1 MAMQIA
7 IGLLGGLG
15 MFLFGMKMMSAG
27 LEKIAGERL
36 KKIIEVLTSNKYVGV
51 LVGAGVTAVIQ
62 SSSATTVM
70 VVGFVNAGM
79 MNLNQAIGVIM
90 GANIGTTV
98 TGQLISFK
106 LEDIAPLVL
115 GLGVAVWLFS
125 KNRRTKQIAEIFIG
139 LGLLFVGMGA
149 MSDAV
154 RPLREYQGFVDLL
167 ISFGNG
173 GFKGMI
179 LGIFAG
185 FAITFAVQSSSASI
199 GLLIA
204 LASQGLIPIESAL
217 PILYGDNIG
226 TCTTALISSIGA
238 SKMAKKAALMHL
250 LFNIIGTLIFMFLLN
265 KPILHLVIAMNPED
279 VARQIANTHTFFN
292 LINVIL
298 QLPFAGF
305 LVYLVNKLI
314 KDDAPDDDL
323 TPGIKYLDNRILETP
338 SIAFGLVVKEILHM
352 GNVARENFE
361 RSMQGF
367 FDKDEAKAQEVFKV
381 EPLIN
386 QMEKQ
391 IATYLSKLSDAQL
404 SAHQKGIVDRLFYT
418 IHDIERVGDHAD
430 NVAEL
435 TVYRIDNKLKFG
447 DGAMEDLKFF
457 SERVIKSYRE
467 ALNAL
472 QAGDATLAW
481 KVVEREGE
489 IDNTMKTLR
498 ASHIKRMNKGKYSP
512 DSGVVYLDMLTNLER
527 IGDHAVK
534 IAYEVIDSNPS

>member
-1 MAMQIA
+1 MAMV
-7 IGLLGGLG
+7 IGVFGGLG
-15 MFLFGMKMMSAG
+15 MFLYGMKIMSAG
-27 LEKIAGERL
+27 LEKVAGDRL
-36 KKIIEVLTSNKYVGV
+36 KKIIGVLTSNKYIGV
-51 LVGAGVTAVIQ
+51 MVGAGVTAVIQ

-79 MNLNQAIGVIM
+79 MNLTQAIGVIM
-90 GANIGTTV
+90 GANVGTTV

-106 LEDIAPLVL
+106 LGDVAPLVL
-115 GLGVAVWLFS
+115 GIGVAVWLFS

-139 LGLLFVGMGA
+139 FGLLFVGMDTMSHA
-149 MSDAV
+149 MK
-154 RPLREYQGFVDLL
+154 PLREYQGFVDVLV
-167 ISFGNG
+167 SFGHG
-173 GFKGMI
+173 GLGGIF
-179 LGIFAG
+179 LGILAG
-185 FAITFAVQSSSASI
+185 FVITFILQSSSASI
-199 GLLIA
+199 GILIA
-204 LASQGLIPIESAL
+204 LASQGLLPIESAL

-226 TCTTALISSIGA
+226 TCTTALLSSIGA

-250 LFNIIGTLIFMFLLN
+250 IFNIIGTILFMLILN
-265 KPILHLVIAMNPED
+265 KPILHLVMAIDPTD
-279 VARQIANTHTFFN
+279 IPRQIANAHTFFN
-292 LINVIL
+292 LINVVV

-314 KDDAPDDDL
+314 KDDEVTGDFV
-323 TPGIKYLDNRILETP
+323 PGIKYLDDRILGTP

-361 RSMQGF
+361 RSMTSF
-367 FDKDEAKAQEVFKV
+367 FEKDEKMAQEVFAV
-381 EPLIN
+381 EPVIN

-391 IATYLSKLSDAQL
+391 IAAYLSKLSDAQL
-404 SAHQKGIVDRLFYT
+404 SAYQKGIVDRLFYT

-435 TVYRIDNKLKFG
+435 TIYRIENKLKFG
-447 DGAMEDLKFF
+447 DGAMEDLKLYT
-457 SERVIKSYRE
+457 ERVIKSYRE
-467 ALNAL
+467 ALNSL

-489 IDNTMKTLR
+489 IDQTMKTLR
-498 ASHIKRMNKGKYSP
+498 ASHIKRMNKGKYNP

-534 IAYEVIDSNPS
+534 IAYEVIDSNA